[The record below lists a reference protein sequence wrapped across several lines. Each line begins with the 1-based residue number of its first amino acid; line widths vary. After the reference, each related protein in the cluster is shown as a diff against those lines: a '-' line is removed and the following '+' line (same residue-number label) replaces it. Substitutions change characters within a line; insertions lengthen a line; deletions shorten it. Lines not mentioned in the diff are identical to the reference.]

1 MEALGMVE
9 TRGLLAAIEASDVML
24 KTAEVHLVNQ
34 EFIGGGLVATLMAG
48 DVAAIQTAV
57 DAAATAVKRL
67 ADDSLFV
74 TDVIPRP
81 DGMLDLI
88 VNKPGPLPDP
98 DDDPGKMTAI
108 TPAPQ
113 PDAPA
118 VAVVQ
123 PEPTEAPEA
132 SAEAPAKDAA
142 PQPEAPAADAKPL
155 PEKPAD
161 GHLDDAYLLSI
172 VADKAKAVSYL
183 KDFKINELRNL
194 AKRQPAFVRQ
204 QKNVYQLSK
213 INLINKLIAYFQ
225 HDA

>member
-34 EFIGGGLVATLMAG
+34 EFIGGGLVATLMTG

-67 ADDSLFV
+67 ADNSLFV

-81 DGMLDLI
+81 EGSLDLI

-98 DDDPGKMTAI
+98 DNDSAEMTAV
-108 TPAPQ
+108 TPAPDVLVTAEVVPAASGEGADQSAEQ
-113 PDAPA
+113 PADAPA
-118 VAVVQ
+118 
-123 PEPTEAPEA
+123 
-132 SAEAPAKDAA
+132 AA
-142 PQPEAPAADAKPL
+142 PQPLA
-155 PEKPAD
+155 EKPTD
-161 GHLDDAYLLSI
+161 GHLDEAYLLSI
-172 VADKAKAVSYL
+172 VNDKAKAVNYL
-183 KDFKINELRNL
+183 KGFKINELRNL
-194 AKRQPAFVRQ
+194 AKRHPAFVRQ

-213 INLINKLIAYFQ
+213 INLITKLTAYFQ